1 MGAYSNNFL
10 NDRLISTHFSV
21 LKSSASEIYNIYNR
35 VVDSVIDQLMM
46 VTTNYIPPA
55 RQVTVSLICCSV
67 TFMAGYV
74 TGYSSP
80 VIPQLKDKLLT
91 VDQVSWFGSL
101 TSIAGIPGAFLCS
114 FTMDR
119 FGRKL
124 CVMLSLMPFVLGW
137 LLIIAADHYSLLYAG
152 RFFTGV
158 GSGMSVPAASVYL
171 GETIGRNYRGML
183 APLVSVMFMLG
194 LTCVSALGLIIPW
207 RWLAFVPEV
216 ISLITIL
223 LLLWIPESPRY
234 VMQTQDTGEALQIF
248 VWLGNSSEDCKIE
261 TKDLKTKTLRVK
273 EQELCN
279 VSILKYYKSLLL
291 ISGLMFFK
299 EASGIMAMLF
309 YAEDIFLIAGYNGDP
324 GVPPVLMAIT
334 RLLACICTSLLADRI
349 GRRRLIVIPG
359 IVMAVGCFA
368 VSLHFY
374 LKSNTSW
381 SCSWL
386 LVVGVLIY
394 IAFYS
399 VGWGILP
406 YVYLG
411 EIFDPMVKSTAV
423 MIASFVRYTVMFI
436 ITQSFNTLL
445 TMITPSGT
453 FLLYAAVSILG
464 IVYAVLFVPET
475 KGTTVEEAHNLVHAY
490 NDK

>member
-1 MGAYSNNFL
+1 M
-10 NDRLISTHFSV
+10 
-21 LKSSASEIYNIYNR
+21 SSDKF
-35 VVDSVIDQLMM
+35 V
-46 VTTNYIPPA
+46 PPA
-55 RQVTVSLICCSV
+55 RQLVVTLICCSV
-67 TFMAGYV
+67 TFMSGYV

-137 LLIIAADHYSLLYAG
+137 LLIIAAGHYSLLYAG
-152 RFFTGV
+152 RFFTGA
-158 GSGMSVPAASVYL
+158 GIGMAMPAASVYL
-171 GETIGRNYRGML
+171 GETIGKNHRGLL

-194 LTCVSALGLIIPW
+194 LTCVNALGLIISW
-207 RWLAFVPEV
+207 RWLAFLPEA
-216 ISLITIL
+216 ISFVAIL
-223 LLLWIPESPRY
+223 LLLWMPESPRY
-234 VMQTQDTGEALQIF
+234 VMQTQDTDEALQIF
-248 VWLGNSSEDCKIE
+248 LWLGNSPHDCKIE
-261 TKDLKTKTLRVK
+261 MNDLEKKSLQGK
-273 EQELCN
+273 EQQLCN
-279 VSILKYYKSLLL
+279 LSILKYHKSLLL

-309 YAEDIFLIAGYNGDP
+309 YAENIFIIAGYNGDP

-359 IVMAVGCFA
+359 IVMALGCFA

-374 LKSNTSW
+374 LENNTDW
-381 SCSWL
+381 SCPWL

-399 VGWGILP
+399 VGWGNLP
-406 YVYLG
+406 WVYLG
-411 EIFDPMVKSTAV
+411 EIFNPEVKGTAV
-423 MIASFVRYTVMFI
+423 LIASTVRYVVMFI
-436 ITQSFNTLL
+436 ITQSFQKLL
-445 TMITPSGT
+445 KSIGPDGT
-453 FLLYAAVSILG
+453 FFLFGVVSFLG
-464 IVYAVLFVPET
+464 MVYAVLFVPET
-475 KGTTVEEAHNLVHAY
+475 KGTTVEEAQELVPTY
-490 NDK
+490 NGK